1 MTEEEIYKSIAELR
15 AVQCYFDE
23 NDIDLPSRYI
33 SDDVD
38 LLPFEPVTFSNPISL
53 MISEGLI
60 MSASIDRVI
69 RALKVYAK
77 NNSDILS
84 IGIDKNGNN
93 IIVININA
101 KPKLTDTIIRAMNL
115 YGWFLARPK
124 NNEITWGKNVKLQ
137 FEPKYNT
144 DVGNEIRTTEKY
156 LLHLTLS
163 KNIEKIKLNGLVP
176 SVKNRKFAYPERIYF
191 LRGSTPYPTIYNL
204 ASQLAAVYNQEK
216 EEKVLDYSIVRILL
230 SEVPENVRFCSDPN
244 FSKYGIYTM
253 DNIPPSALIDIKP
266 FKITV

>member
-1 MTEEEIYKSIAELR
+1 MTEEETYNTTAELR
-15 AVQCYFDE
+15 AVQCYFDG
-23 NDIDLPSRYI
+23 NDIDLPSKYI

-69 RALKVYAK
+69 SALKVYAK
-77 NNSDILS
+77 NYSDILS

-115 YGWFLARPK
+115 YGWFLTRPK
-124 NNEITWGKNVKLQ
+124 NNEITWGRNVKLQ

-156 LLHLTLS
+156 LLHLTQS
-163 KNIEKIKLNGLVP
+163 KNIEKIKLKGIVP
-176 SVKNRKFAYPERIYF
+176 STKNRKFAYPERIYL

-204 ASQLAAVYNQEK
+204 TSKLAAVYNQGK
-216 EEKVLDYSIVRILL
+216 EETVLDYSIIRILL
-230 SEVPENVRFCSDPN
+230 SEVPANVRFCIDPN
-244 FSKYGIYTM
+244 FSEYGIYTM
-253 DNIPPSALIDIKP
+253 DNIPPAAIIDVNP
-266 FKITV
+266 FKIII